1 MLMIYL
7 IPFRSLT
14 LIIFSIHSSQVWDA
28 QRENQRVPVFFPL
41 PSAQRTTQ
49 GCIEAMVIT
58 NSIWGIRDLA
68 PQKCLATMERNTT
81 NNRNTVIIIISSFQ
95 H

>member
-1 MLMIYL
+1 MIYL
-7 IPFRSLT
+7 ILFRSLT
-14 LIIFSIHSSQVWDA
+14 LIIFSIHSPQVWDA
-28 QRENQRVPVFFPL
+28 QRENQRVPAFFPL

-49 GCIEAMVIT
+49 RCTKAMDIT
-58 NSIWGIRDLA
+58 NSVWVIRDLA